1 MVAAVV
7 CFLQSRRTTRMTSPR
22 MTVGVA
28 SNERRMFEITIPN
41 IGKIVCETST
51 RLDGPTSGREDER
64 KALAKLHGQQL
75 SEALTKAIES
85 Y

>member
-1 MVAAVV
+1 
-7 CFLQSRRTTRMTSPR
+7 MTSPR

-28 SNERRMFEITIPN
+28 SNDRRMFEIVVPN
-41 IGKIVCETST
+41 VGKIVCETT
-51 RLDGPTSGREDER
+51 TKLDGPTSGREDER

-75 SEALTKAIES
+75 SEALAKAIEA

>member
-1 MVAAVV
+1 MLAAVL
-7 CFLQSRRTTRMTSPR
+7 CSRRSRRTTYMTSPR

-28 SNERRMFEITIPN
+28 SNDRRMFEISIPN

-51 RLDGPTSGREDER
+51 KLDGPTSGREEER

-75 SEALTKAIES
+75 SEALTKAIEG

>member
-1 MVAAVV
+1 
-7 CFLQSRRTTRMTSPR
+7 MTDPR

-28 SNERRMFEITIPN
+28 SNDRRMFEITVPN

-51 RLDGPTSGREDER
+51 KLPGPTAGREEER

-75 SEALTKAIES
+75 GEALVKAIEA

>member
-1 MVAAVV
+1 
-7 CFLQSRRTTRMTSPR
+7 MTSPR

-28 SNERRMFEITIPN
+28 SNERRMFEMTIPN

-51 RLDGPTSGREDER
+51 KLDGPTAGREDER
-64 KALAKLHGQQL
+64 KALAKLHGQRL
-75 SEALTKAIES
+75 SEALAKAIES

>member
-1 MVAAVV
+1 
-7 CFLQSRRTTRMTSPR
+7 MTSPR

-28 SNERRMFEITIPN
+28 SNERRMFEMTIPN

-51 RLDGPTSGREDER
+51 KLDGPTSGREDER

>member
-1 MVAAVV
+1 
-7 CFLQSRRTTRMTSPR
+7 MTSPR

-28 SNERRMFEITIPN
+28 SNERRMFEITIPS

-51 RLDGPTSGREDER
+51 KLDGPTSGREDER

-75 SEALTKAIES
+75 SEALTKAIEAFKKS
-85 Y
+85 GGY